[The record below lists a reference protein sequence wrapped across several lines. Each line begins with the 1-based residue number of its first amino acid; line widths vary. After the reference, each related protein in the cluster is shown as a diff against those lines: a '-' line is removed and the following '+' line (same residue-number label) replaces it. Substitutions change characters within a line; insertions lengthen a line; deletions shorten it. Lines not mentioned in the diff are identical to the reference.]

1 MIEDNALSSDLEDE
15 KERLLSPEN
24 QSEDQGLDSLRPS
37 RFDEFMGQAD
47 LKSRLE
53 IFIQAANQRGEP
65 LDHVLLSGPPGLGK
79 TTFARIISSE
89 LGANFVI
96 TAGPAIEKP
105 GDLAAVLTNLAPPD
119 VLFIDEIHR
128 LRLPIEEILY
138 SSMEDFKLD
147 IIVGKGPEART
158 LRIDL
163 PPFTLVAATTRA
175 GLLSSPLRDRFGILS
190 NFEFYET
197 ESLAQILTRSAGI
210 LKVPI
215 QEEAAWELASR
226 SRGTPRI
233 ANRLLKRV
241 RDVAQV
247 KKRDCIDRPI
257 TQEALDLLLVNE
269 QGLEKLDLKI
279 LEVLHRVHE
288 DRAVGLSTLAI
299 SVGEDEET
307 ISAVYEPY
315 LIQLG
320 FLERTPQGRRIT
332 PAGTRYFEET
342 KMQEKDES
350 PDQVGE

>member
-1 MIEDNALSSDLEDE
+1 MIEDNALVSDLEDQE
-15 KERLLSPEN
+15 PRLLSPESL
-24 QSEDQGLDSLRPS
+24 SEDQGLDSLRPS
-37 RFDEFMGQAD
+37 RFEDFMGQAG
-47 LKSRLE
+47 LKSRLG

-89 LGANFVI
+89 LGANFLI

-105 GDLAAVLTNLAPPD
+105 GDLAAILTNLAPRD

-138 SSMEDFKLD
+138 SSMEDYKLD

-158 LRIDL
+158 LRLDL

-190 NFEFYET
+190 NLEFYDP
-197 ESLAQILTRSAGI
+197 ESLAEILSRSAGI
-210 LKVPI
+210 LKI
-215 QEEAAWELASR
+215 KIEADAAWELASR

-247 KKRDCIDRPI
+247 KNRDSIDLSI
-257 TQEALDLLLVNE
+257 TQEALDLLMVNE

-279 LEVLHRVHE
+279 LEVLNKAQAG
-288 DRAVGLSTLAI
+288 RAVGLSTLAI

-307 ISAVYEPY
+307 IASVYEPY

-320 FLERTPQGRRIT
+320 YIERTPQGRRIT
-332 PAGTRYFEET
+332 PSGTRYF
-342 KMQEKDES
+342 KDHF
-350 PDQVGE
+350 PRN